1 MPEICRFQGIII
13 RMFWET
19 GSQHHVPH
27 LHASYQGQVSS
38 YRIDTGDPLTRAL
51 PKRQHRLLVAWIE
64 LHRNELHRNE
74 LQENW
79 QHAANQEPLNKIPPL
94 H

>member
-19 GSQHHVPH
+19 GGQHHVPH
-27 LHASYQGQVSS
+27 LHASYQGQVAS
-38 YRIDTGDPLTRAL
+38 YRIDSAEPLAGEL
-51 PKRQHRLLVAWIE
+51 PTRQHRLLVAWIE
-64 LHRNELHRNE
+64 LHKDE

-79 QHAANQEPLNKIPPL
+79 QRAANQEPLNKISPL
-94 H
+94 R

>member
-1 MPEICRFQGIII
+1 MPEICRFEGIII

-19 GSQHHVPH
+19 GSQHHIPH
-27 LHASYQGQVSS
+27 LHASYQGQVVS
-38 YRIDTGDPLTRAL
+38 YRIDTADPLAGEL

-64 LHRNELHRNE
+64 LHRDE

-79 QHAANQEPLNKIPPL
+79 QRAANQEPLNKIPPL
-94 H
+94 R

>member
-1 MPEICRFQGIII
+1 MPEICRFEGIII

-19 GSQHHVPH
+19 GSQHNVPH
-27 LHASYQGQVSS
+27 LHASYQGQVVS
-38 YRIDTGDPLTRAL
+38 YSIDTADPLAGSL

-64 LHRNELHRNE
+64 LHRDE

-79 QHAANQEPLNKIPPL
+79 QHVINQEPLNKISPL
-94 H
+94 R